1 MLLTANTMYVPVRSN
16 SVRLMVVVHV
26 HVYRI

>member
-1 MLLTANTMYVPVRSN
+1 MLLAANTMYVPVTSN
-16 SVRLMVVVHV
+16 SVRIMVVVHV